1 MVMIEIVSSE
11 SVRSKWTDNPR
22 AFGKKKTSVPSGTI
36 DFSAVW

>member
-22 AFGKKKTSVPSGTI
+22 AFGKKKSVPSGTI